1 MGKARPNIRA
11 LRARPTDRAQ
21 APRTSGPAERART
34 EGVSELHVPRD
45 LIATD
50 AIPLLGAGKTDYA
63 AARALVDKE
72 LDIAKASRR

>member
-1 MGKARPNIRA
+1 VARGPPCRA
-11 LRARPTDRAQ
+11 KYSR
-21 APRTSGPAERART
+21 RT

-50 AIPLLGAGKTDYA
+50 AIPLLGAGKTDYV